1 MAKIADKQYVELAY
15 EIFVVE
21 DGKETSIFK
30 FTKEQP
36 DAFVFGLDPG
46 MLVAFKAGIE
56 GLEQGDKFDFTLAPA
71 DAFGESDPNLVM
83 DLPRDTFL
91 VDGEFDTEKVY
102 LGAMVPMMTADG
114 MRVMGQV
121 VKMEGDVVTLDFN
134 HQLAGET
141 IKYVGEVLTVRDA
154 SLEELNPRK
163 GGCAGSCGGSC
174 GDCGGGCGDCGG
186 GCN

>member
-15 EIFVVE
+15 EIFILD

-30 FTKEQP
+30 FTPEQP
-36 DAFVFGLDPG
+36 DAFVFGQDPG
-46 MLVAFKAGIE
+46 MLEAFKAGIE
-56 GLEQGDKFDFTLAPA
+56 GLEAGAKFDFSLSPD
-71 DAFGESDPNLVM
+71 DAFGEVNPELVM

-91 VDGEFDTEKVY
+91 VDGEFDNEKVY

-121 VKMEGDVVTLDFN
+121 VKMEGDTVTLDFN
-134 HQLAGET
+134 HQLAGQT
-141 IKYVGEVLTVRDA
+141 IHYVGEVITVREA
-154 SLEELNPRK
+154 TQEELSPRK
-163 GGCAGSCGGSC
+163 GCAGSCGGSC
-174 GDCGGGCGDCGG
+174 GDCGGGCS

>member
-21 DGKETSIFK
+21 GGKSTSIFK
-30 FTKEQP
+30 FTPEAP
-36 DAFVFGLDPG
+36 DRFVYGLDPG
-46 MLVAFKAGIE
+46 MLEAFKNGIE
-56 GLEQGDKFDFTLAPA
+56 GLEQGAEFDFTLSP
-71 DAFGESDPNLVM
+71 DQAFGESDPNLVM

-91 VDGEFDTEKVY
+91 VDGVFDNEKVY

-121 VKMEGDVVTLDFN
+121 VQMGDDTVTLDFN

-141 IKYVGEVLTVRDA
+141 LRYVGTVLTVREA
-154 SLEELNPRK
+154 TPEELNPRK
-163 GGCAGSCGGSC
+163 GGCSG
-174 GDCGGGCGDCGG
+174 CGGGCDCGG
-186 GCN
+186 DCSGCN